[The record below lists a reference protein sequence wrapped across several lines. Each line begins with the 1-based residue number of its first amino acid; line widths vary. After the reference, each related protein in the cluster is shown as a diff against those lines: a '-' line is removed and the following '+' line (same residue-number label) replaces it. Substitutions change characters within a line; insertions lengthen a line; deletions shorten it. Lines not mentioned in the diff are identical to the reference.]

1 MQIAVKDLPQSLRGA
16 LDAIG
21 YRRRDIRVEAKEVEH
36 PSQGGEGYR
45 GVTAIVNLDTG
56 ESRVAWG
63 SWGGANPYE
72 VTADWIDRIQ
82 LQPNMAVI
90 TGTYGGRTASVF
102 ASITVHPSNMAKMLP
117 TPTAPVTER
126 EMIVLYAFKA
136 LKGGEYRRQHFRDY
150 KVKQSEIDALEA
162 KGFIK
167 TNKAGATQ
175 ITTEGRNVFPSALWQ
190 PPSPYGYKFEGMSL
204 GAWSPPWSR

>member
-1 MQIAVKDLPQSLRGA
+1 MQIAVKDLPQNLKRA

-21 YRRRDIRVEAKEVEH
+21 YRRRDIKVDAKEFEQ
-36 PSQGGEGYR
+36 PDQGGEGYR

-56 ESRVAWG
+56 EYRVAYG

-72 VTADWIDRIQ
+72 VTADRIDRIQ

-90 TGTYGGRTASVF
+90 TGTQGGRNNSVF

-117 TPTAPVTER
+117 VTSAPLSER
-126 EMIVLYAFKA
+126 ELTILYAFRA
-136 LKGGEYRRQHFRDY
+136 LKGGEPRQEHFRRY
-150 KVKQSEIDALEA
+150 KVAQAEIDALEA
-162 KGFIK
+162 KGLIK
-167 TNKAGATQ
+167 VNKAGAAQ
-175 ITTEGRNVFPSALWQ
+175 ITTEGRNAFPRPLWS
-190 PPSPYGYKFEGMSL
+190 PPYSPLYGMSL